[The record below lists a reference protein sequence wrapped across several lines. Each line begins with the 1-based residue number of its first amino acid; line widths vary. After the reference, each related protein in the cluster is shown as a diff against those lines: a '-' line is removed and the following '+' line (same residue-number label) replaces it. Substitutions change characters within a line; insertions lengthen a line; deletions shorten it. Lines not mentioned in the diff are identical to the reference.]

1 MRFQKIIKFRIE
13 FREFL
18 IFLFA
23 DKENIVKIFIE
34 KKPDMIDVKNDKGKT
49 PLSVAAAVNGEFS

>member
-1 MRFQKIIKFRIE
+1 MRFQKIIKFRIK
-13 FREFL
+13 FREFS

-23 DKENIVKIFIE
+23 DKANIVKIFIE